1 MKPQWL
7 DDLKNAVAELE
18 AETGKFYEKGNKSAG
33 TRSRKLLQ
41 DIKALSQTGRAHIQ
55 AAKSETPSA

>member
-7 DDLKNAVAELE
+7 IELNNAVAELE
-18 AETGKFYEKGNKSAG
+18 AESGKFYEKGNKSAG

-41 DIKALSQTGRAHIQ
+41 DIKALCQTGRTHIQ
-55 AAKSETPSA
+55 ES

>member
-7 DDLKNAVAELE
+7 EELKNAVAELE
-18 AETGKFYEKGNKSAG
+18 AESGKFYEKGNKSAG

-41 DIKALSQTGRAHIQ
+41 DIKALCQTGRTHIQ
-55 AAKSETPSA
+55 EAKNETPTA